1 MKRVGIFSGTVYSQ
15 EDYDNDRIKECCIC
29 VSPSASDQEAAIER
43 EKEYAQTQ
51 KAMNCS
57 RCMACQVARSQNMD

>member
-1 MKRVGIFSGTVYSQ
+1 MKRVGIFSGTVYTQ

-29 VSPSASDQEAAIER
+29 VSPSASNQEEAIKR

-51 KAMNCS
+51 KVMNCA
-57 RCMACQVARSQNMD
+57 RCMSCEKSRGEA